1 MTMIEIENLKKTRE
15 YKAAMDL
22 EDALNNTCFNYE
34 NFAQSVQFMHP
45 TLQQSLFRLIRAV
58 IKEQARED
66 RYFDGR
72 NQASHEMAK
81 KLFNTLENEC
91 VCLPYI

>member
-15 YKAAMDL
+15 YKAAMAL
-22 EDALNNTCFNYE
+22 EDALNDTCFNYE

-81 KLFNTLENEC
+81 KLFNTLENQC

>member
-22 EDALNNTCFNYE
+22 ENALNDSCFNYD
-34 NFAQSVQFMHP
+34 NFANSIQFMHP

-72 NQASHEMAK
+72 NKASHEMAK
-81 KLFNTLENEC
+81 KLKIIIDTEC
-91 VCLPYI
+91 DGLPYI

>member
-15 YKAAMDL
+15 YKAAMAL
-22 EDALNNTCFNYE
+22 EDALNDTCFNYE
-34 NFAQSVQFMHP
+34 KFAQSVQFMHP

-91 VCLPYI
+91 VSLPYI